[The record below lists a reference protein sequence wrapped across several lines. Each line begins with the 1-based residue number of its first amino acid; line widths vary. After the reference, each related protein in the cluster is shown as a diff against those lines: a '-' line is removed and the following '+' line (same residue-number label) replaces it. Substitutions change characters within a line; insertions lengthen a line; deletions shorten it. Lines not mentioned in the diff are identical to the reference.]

1 MNKKVSFFENTFS
14 TPGEPITVQ
23 EILDQIKNGQ
33 YRLQIAKLRSTSKE
47 KYPTEYGNL
56 KKALPAVSFSGV
68 FSEKRKADNLKE
80 YSGVIVFD
88 IDNVLRDEISGILAR
103 LRELPIIYA
112 SWISPSGAGIKFL
125 VITDSS
131 AAEHKLYFYIL
142 SVFIKDKVGVQ
153 VDISGSD
160 ISRLCF
166 VSFDEDLLINENAEV
181 VDSKFIQEIDKQQ
194 HAGTYP
200 AYEDIIKST
209 NKTPLERK
217 EKTPSSHNLGRG
229 KNKVIDRII
238 LAELIKYLRRFKK
251 SITYDYEHWY
261 KTALAISS
269 TFSYDVGR
277 KYFLELCRLDG
288 SKHDEEKSER
298 LFEYCFANNLD
309 KFTIKTIVH
318 FATMAG
324 FDLGKTVFKKKA
336 VEK

>member
-1 MNKKVSFFENTFS
+1 
-14 TPGEPITVQ
+14 
-23 EILDQIKNGQ
+23 
-33 YRLQIAKLRSTSKE
+33 
-47 KYPTEYGNL
+47 
-56 KKALPAVSFSGV
+56 
-68 FSEKRKADNLKE
+68 
-80 YSGVIVFD
+80 
-88 IDNVLRDEISGILAR
+88 
-103 LRELPIIYA
+103 
-112 SWISPSGAGIKFL
+112 
-125 VITDSS
+125 
-131 AAEHKLYFYIL
+131 L

-251 SITYDYEHWY
+251 
-261 KTALAISS
+261 
-269 TFSYDVGR
+269 
-277 KYFLELCRLDG
+277 KY
-288 SKHDEEKSER
+288 
-298 LFEYCFANNLD
+298 N
-309 KFTIKTIVH
+309 I
-318 FATMAG
+318 
-324 FDLGKTVFKKKA
+324 
-336 VEK
+336 